1 MLSLLSL
8 AKSLPLLPWRA
19 VQNHINGHFL
29 SIAYASVSLSR
40 GPTVLLSTAIDKSQR
55 QCPRGTAQL
64 LSAALVDAGGT
75 AVQQE
80 VLLLQNFLQVHCFK
94 LDGHT
99 VDSSMVED
107 LSDFSAGILVPGV
120 LLVLDVQGSDD
131 LPTYQ
136 LPDVHVMHTADS
148 RHARELAHY
157 KRQEQ
162 TTAKS
167 EGWNRSLES
176 REGPVCL
183 IMPTK
188 TVCLSQPTARRAAL
202 ESPFSHNHPSL

>member
-1 MLSLLSL
+1 M
-8 AKSLPLLPWRA
+8 
-19 VQNHINGHFL
+19 
-29 SIAYASVSLSR
+29 
-40 GPTVLLSTAIDKSQR
+40 
-55 QCPRGTAQL
+55 
-64 LSAALVDAGGT
+64 
-75 AVQQE
+75 QQE
-80 VLLLQNFLQVHCFK
+80 VLLLQSFLQVHCFK

-120 LLVLDVQGSDD
+120 LLVFDVQGSDD

-167 EGWNRSLES
+167 ECWNRSLES
-176 REGPVCL
+176 WEGPVCL

-188 TVCLSQPTARRAAL
+188 TVCLSQPTARRVAL
-202 ESPFSHNHPSL
+202 KSPFSHNHPSL